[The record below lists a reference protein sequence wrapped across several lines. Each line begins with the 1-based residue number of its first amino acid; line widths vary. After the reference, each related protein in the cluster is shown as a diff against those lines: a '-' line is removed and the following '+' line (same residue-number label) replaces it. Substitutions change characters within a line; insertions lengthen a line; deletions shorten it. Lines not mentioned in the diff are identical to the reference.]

1 MLKATKVIQVRP
13 DTKLRF
19 RLYVNEGQTADYALN
34 EMLDKIDE
42 LRKDMG
48 F

>member
-13 DTKLRF
+13 DTKIRF
-19 RLYVNEGQTADYALN
+19 RLHVNDGQTADRALN
-34 EMLDKIDE
+34 EILDEIDIIK
-42 LRKDMG
+42 KDMG